1 MKIRNRLTLLFT
13 GMIAAL
19 LLVFAWVVY
28 ISYSQDREEE
38 YYKNLQQQAITKAN
52 LLLDAKISPEVLQL
66 IYKNAAGSRSQE
78 EVAVYDT
85 AFHLLYHDAVDID
98 KVKETK
104 QMIREITEQRQIAF
118 HEGPLQVVGFLFNH
132 NGTPYIVTAAAQDE
146 YGLGQLQHLFW
157 TLVITFLVAVVF
169 VFLAAQ
175 FFSHQALK
183 PVSDMV
189 DKVEEITATN
199 LDLRLGGAEG
209 KDEIAELAQT
219 FNRML
224 DRLEQS
230 FDAQKQFVS
239 NISHELRTPL
249 TAMMAELE
257 ITASR
262 ERPAEEYRQSMR
274 HAISDAQRL
283 VKLSNS
289 LLDLAKAS
297 YDPTEINFREIRLDE
312 VLMDA
317 RGDILQVHPEYK
329 INVVFEEDTDDDDV
343 VSVNGNEY
351 LLKVAFINLL
361 ENGCK
366 FSRPPQ
372 TTVTVTWFK
381 GHTILRFTD
390 EGIGIAK
397 DDLPHIFTPFYRGNN
412 RPYAD
417 GNGIGLSLAL
427 KIIRLHKGNISVV
440 SKPGSGTTFTVE
452 LPHI

>member
-19 LLVFAWVVY
+19 LLLFAWVVY
-28 ISYSQDREEE
+28 VSYSHDREDE
-38 YYKNLQQQAITKAN
+38 YYKTLQQQAITKAN
-52 LLLDAKISPEVLQL
+52 LLLDAKVSPEVLQL
-66 IYKNAAGSRSQE
+66 IYKNTAGSRSQE

-85 AFHLLYHDAVDID
+85 AFNLLYHDAVNID

-104 QMIREITEQRQIAF
+104 KMIEEIIKNREITF
-118 HEGPLQVVGFLFNH
+118 HAGRLQVVGFLYPH
-132 NGTPYIVTAAAQDE
+132 NGTDYIVTAAAEDE
-146 YGLGQLQHLFW
+146 YGLRQLQHLFR
-157 TLVITFLVAVVF
+157 TLAITFLVAVIF
-169 VFLAAQ
+169 VFLVAQ
-175 FFSHQALK
+175 FFSRQALK

-199 LDLRLGGAEG
+199 LDLRLAGAAG

-262 ERPAEEYRQSMR
+262 DRPAEEYRQSMR
-274 HAISDAQRL
+274 HAIADAQRL

-297 YDPTEINFREIRLDE
+297 YDPSEINFREIRLDE

-317 RGDILQVHPEYK
+317 RSAILQAHPEYK
-329 INVVFEEDTDDDDV
+329 INVVFEEADDDDM

-366 FSRPPQ
+366 FSTPPE

-381 GHTILRFTD
+381 AHTILRFAD
-390 EGIGIAK
+390 EGIGMSK

-427 KIIRLHKGNISVV
+427 KIVRLHKGNISVV
-440 SKPGSGTTFTVE
+440 SKPGHGTTFTVE

>member
-1 MKIRNRLTLLFT
+1 MKLRNRLTLLFT

-19 LLVFAWVVY
+19 LLLFAGVVY
-28 ISYSQDREEE
+28 LSYSHDREED
-38 YYKNLQQQAITKAN
+38 YYKTLQQQAVTKAN
-52 LLLDAKISPEVLQL
+52 LLLDAKVSPEVLQL

-85 AFHLLYHDAVDID
+85 AFNLLYHDAVNID
-98 KVKETK
+98 KVKETR
-104 QMIREITEQRQIAF
+104 QMIREIVQHKEITFR
-118 HEGPLQVVGFLFNH
+118 EGHLQVVGFLYPH
-132 NGTPYIVTAAAQDE
+132 NGTDYIVTAAAEDE
-146 YGLGQLQHLFW
+146 YGLRQLQLLFR
-157 TLVITFLVAVVF
+157 TLLITFLVAVVL
-169 VFLAAQ
+169 VFLVAQ
-175 FFSHQALK
+175 FFSQQALK

-199 LDLRLGGAEG
+199 LDLRLAGAAG
-209 KDEIAELAQT
+209 KDEMAELAQT

-262 ERPAEEYRQSMR
+262 DRPAEEYRQSMR
-274 HAISDAQRL
+274 HAIADAQRL

-297 YDPTEINFREIRLDE
+297 YDPSEINFREIRLDE

-317 RGDILQVHPEYK
+317 RSAVLQAHPEYK
-329 INVVFEEDTDDDDV
+329 INVVFEEADDDDDM

-351 LLKVAFINLL
+351 LLKVAFMNLL

-366 FSRPPQ
+366 FSTPPE

-381 GHTILRFTD
+381 AHTILRFAD
-390 EGIGIAK
+390 EGIGMTK
-397 DDLPHIFTPFYRGNN
+397 EDLPHIFTPFYRGDN

-427 KIIRLHKGNISVV
+427 KIVRLHNGNISVV
-440 SKPGSGTTFTVE
+440 SKSGHGTTFTVE